1 MKINFTYLIIISSI
15 SCLNAQIY
23 TPSGLIQGATGN
35 NNVGIG
41 TSSPISKLDVAGQ
54 ISSYN
59 AGFGQSEI
67 ATSTKNYANFS
78 TNNHGSLIISS
89 NLYFSNDDNLKI
101 ANTHGTMSG
110 GAILIPGN
118 GMPNQGAISF
128 YTNNSG
134 SVIKDNPYSGSV
146 SMIVSGNGNVGIGTT
161 NPDSKLAVNGT
172 IHSKE
177 VKVDM
182 TGWSDFV
189 FKRGYKLPTLEEVEK
204 HITEK
209 GHLKNIP
216 SEEEVL
222 EKGINLGEI
231 NAKLLQK
238 IEELTLYVIEQ
249 NKKIE
254 KQTEEIKIVKQ
265 ENEFF
270 KIILERLSKIE
281 NQLKQKQ

>member
-1 MKINFTYLIIISSI
+1 MSSI

-41 TSSPISKLDVAGQ
+41 TLSPISKLDVAGQ

-78 TNNHGSLIISS
+78 TNNHGSVIISS
-89 NLYFSNDDNLKI
+89 NLYFSNDDNLKT

-134 SVIKDNPYSGSV
+134 SVIKDNPYSGSL

-161 NPDSKLAVNGT
+161 TPDSKLAVNGT

-177 VKVDM
+177 VRVDM

-189 FKRGYKLPTLEEVEK
+189 FKKEYTLPTL
-204 HITEK
+204 
-209 GHLKNIP
+209 
-216 SEEEVL
+216 
-222 EKGINLGEI
+222 
-231 NAKLLQK
+231 
-238 IEELTLYVIEQ
+238 
-249 NKKIE
+249 
-254 KQTEEIKIVKQ
+254 
-265 ENEFF
+265 
-270 KIILERLSKIE
+270 
-281 NQLKQKQ
+281 